1 MASKIKT
8 IKGLEKLIN
17 TWLRND
23 QDKGQEIMMILK
35 ENGLLTKGGRISKS
49 KKIYKRKKSE
59 PSAFEKSLK
68 TIEGKYGHYSNY
80 VKEIK
85 EKFKKAKEE
94 GYTKEKS
101 WKEFEKQRSTLNG
114 LIDKLFENFPSD
126 VSYEEFQYIST
137 LDMDVAIERLS
148 SEIESGHI
156 FVAEEYRKE
165 YGDFTAPEF

>member
-8 IKGLEKLIN
+8 IKGLEKLVN

-23 QDKGQEIMMILK
+23 PDKGQEITMILK
-35 ENGLLTKGGRISKS
+35 ENGLLTKGGKISKS

-59 PSAFEKSLK
+59 ASAFEKALK
-68 TIEGKYGHYSNY
+68 TIEGKYGYYSDY

-94 GYTKEKS
+94 RYTNAKN
-101 WKEFEKQRSTLNG
+101 WKEFEKQRSTLNN

-126 VSYEEFQYIST
+126 VSYEEFEYIST
-137 LDMDVAIERLS
+137 LDMNAAIERLS

>member
-1 MASKIKT
+1 MARKIKT

-23 QDKGQEIMMILK
+23 PDKGQEIMMILK

-49 KKIYKRKKSE
+49 KKIYKSKKSE
-59 PSAFEKSLK
+59 PSAFEKALK
-68 TIEGKYGHYSNY
+68 TIEGKYGYYSHY

-94 GYTKEKS
+94 EYTKAKS
-101 WKEFEKQRSTLNG
+101 LKQFEKQRSTLNE
-114 LIDKLFENFPSD
+114 LIDKLFEHFPSD
-126 VSYEEFQYIST
+126 VAYEEFEYIST
-137 LDMDVAIERLS
+137 LDMNAAIERLS